1 MLSRKEKFRV
11 LVKRDITLKLLREE
25 VRVVLLLFIKKFGA
39 FKGKNWSF
47 LCDN

>member
-1 MLSRKEKFRV
+1 MENAIKKRKIQ
-11 LVKRDITLKLLREE
+11 RDITLKLLREE